1 MFMVFDC
8 QLFSSGISMQVCL
21 GDIIP
26 TSTLEWPGKVSL
38 VVFFRGC
45 PFRCPYCSNA
55 QFLDPGEPVGLEKVT
70 AEIERAKDFI
80 DAVVVSGGEP
90 FMQQMAFHEIARYA
104 KSLGLQV
111 GAQTNG
117 MYPDRISAAVG
128 LGLLDAVMLD
138 VKAPPELEAY
148 SRVTGDRD
156 RLDILDAVSRTVA
169 LCNRLRAE
177 GKLAYYEV
185 RTTVFRGFSDRPD
198 DVAAIATAVQSDAY
212 VIQQGRPEIA
222 MDESIKML
230 EALPR
235 NELRELARHARRSV
249 SPEKVK
255 IVKVRTR
262 EMGDEVIPP

>member
-1 MFMVFDC
+1 MVF
-8 QLFSSGISMQVCL
+8 MQVYL

-38 VVFFRGC
+38 AVFFRGC

-55 QFLDPGEPVGLEKVT
+55 QFVDQASGEPVGLEKVT
-70 AEIERAKDFI
+70 AEIGRAKDFI

-90 FMQQMAFHEIARYA
+90 FMQQSAFHEIARYA

-138 VKAPPELEAY
+138 VKAPLELEAY
-148 SRVTGDRD
+148 SCATGDRD
-156 RLDILDAVSRTVA
+156 RRDILDAVTRTVA

-185 RTTVFRGFSDRPD
+185 RTTVFRGFSSRPE
-198 DVAAIATAVQSDAY
+198 DVAAIAAALQCDAY
-212 VIQQGRPEIA
+212 VLQQGRPEIA
-222 MDESIKML
+222 MDASIKKL
-230 EALPR
+230 EAIPR
-235 NELRELARHARRSV
+235 NELLELARHVRHSV

-255 IVKVRTR
+255 VVKVRTR
-262 EMGDEVIPP
+262 EMGDEIVR

>member
-1 MFMVFDC
+1 MVF
-8 QLFSSGISMQVCL
+8 MQVYL

-55 QFLDPGEPVGLEKVT
+55 QFVDQESGEPVGLEKVT

-90 FMQQMAFHEIARYA
+90 FMQQTAFHEIARLA

-117 MYPDRISAAVG
+117 RYPDRISAAVG

-138 VKAPPELEAY
+138 VKAPLELEAY
-148 SRVTGDRD
+148 SRTTGDRD
-156 RLDILDAVSRTVA
+156 RRDILDAVTQTVA

-177 GKLAYYEV
+177 GKLAYYEA
-185 RTTVFRGFSDRPD
+185 RTTVFRGISDRPED
-198 DVAAIATAVQSDAY
+198 IAAIVTALQCDAY

-222 MDESIKML
+222 MDVSIKKL
-230 EALPR
+230 EAIPR
-235 NELRELARHARRSV
+235 NELLELARHARHSV

-255 IVKVRTR
+255 VVKVRTR
-262 EMGDEVIPP
+262 EMGDEIVR